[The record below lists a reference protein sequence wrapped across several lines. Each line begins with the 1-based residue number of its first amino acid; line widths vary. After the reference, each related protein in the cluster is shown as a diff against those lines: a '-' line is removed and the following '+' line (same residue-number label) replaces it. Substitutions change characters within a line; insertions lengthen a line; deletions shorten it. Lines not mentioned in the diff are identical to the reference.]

1 MHQAPQSGTSDT
13 TGSLAE
19 PKVQQLTGGQIVAEY
34 LIREGVTHVFG
45 IPGHGNTALL
55 DAFVDRRNEISVLPA
70 MHEQGAAH
78 MADGF
83 CRAGGKIA
91 AVCTSIGP
99 GATNTLTGIATAFAD
114 SIPQLVLT
122 GGVHTYMMNHGIL
135 QEVDRPHGA
144 NFPRMAEPVVKRWWQ
159 PSRVDQ
165 LPQILHQAFN
175 AMREGRPGPV
185 LLDIPQDLQAEYAE
199 VLLPIPSKHRALC
212 RAQGDPAAIEE
223 AAKLLAAAQRP
234 VILAGGGVIASEAS
248 EALVALAEHLGAHV
262 TVTFMGK
269 GAIPED
275 HDLYAWPCGD
285 MGSIPGNAST
295 RQADVLL
302 AIGTKFSDRIT
313 SSYRRGVTFN
323 VPPTKI
329 VQIDLDGFEIGKN
342 YPVEVGIVGDARA
355 TLAALL
361 TELRERSAPFDYRNS
376 ARFQDLQK
384 RKAEWEEH
392 LRPMRTSDHVPM
404 TISRALWET
413 RRAIPRDTI
422 VVTDSSNPQNQA
434 YNEFPVYGP
443 RQHITAGGFSG
454 IGFAIPASIG
464 AKLAQPNRPV
474 VCICGDG
481 SFLQT
486 AQELAAAAMQ
496 SVPVVFLILNN
507 SGWEA
512 IKNLQKNLF
521 GNDREIIS
529 AFRYR
534 DGRPYS
540 VDASAVSRGLGVSAV
555 RVDDPG
561 TLAAAVQA
569 ALCEERPTVIEAMCA
584 SEFPWSKQHPTG
596 WWDITVPAY
605 LTDPRKSYEA
615 KRGF

>member
-1 MHQAPQSGTSDT
+1 M
-13 TGSLAE
+13 
-19 PKVQQLTGGQIVAEY
+19 
-34 LIREGVTHVFG
+34 
-45 IPGHGNTALL
+45 
-55 DAFVDRRNEISVLPA
+55 LPA
-70 MHEQGAAH
+70 MHEQGASH

-122 GGVHTYMMNHGIL
+122 GGVHTYMMNRGIL
-135 QEVDRPHGA
+135 QEVDRPHSA

-175 AMREGRPGPV
+175 AMSEGRPGPV
-185 LLDIPQDLQAEYAE
+185 LLDIPQDLQAEYGE
-199 VLLPIPSKHRALC
+199 VVLPIPSAHRALY
-212 RAQGDPAAIEE
+212 RAQGDPVAIQQ
-223 AAKLLAAAQRP
+223 AAKLLGAAQRP

-295 RQADVLL
+295 READVLL

-323 VPPTKI
+323 IPPTKV
-329 VQIDLDGFEIGKN
+329 VQIDIDGFEIGKN
-342 YPVEVGIVGDARA
+342 YPVEIGIVGDARA
-355 TLAALL
+355 VLTDLL
-361 TELRERSAPFDYRNS
+361 SELRERSAPFDYRNS
-376 ARFQDLQK
+376 VRFLDLQK
-384 RKAEWEEH
+384 KKAEWEEH
-392 LRPMRTSDHVPM
+392 LRPMRTSDHTPM

-413 RRAIPRDTI
+413 RAVIPRDTI
-422 VVTDSSNPQNQA
+422 IVTDSSNPQNQA

-454 IGFAIPASIG
+454 IGFAIPAAIG

-486 AQELAAAAMQ
+486 AQELAVAAMQ

-512 IKNLQKNLF
+512 IKNLQRNLF
-521 GNDREIIS
+521 GGDREIIS
-529 AFRYR
+529 GFRYK

-555 RVDDPG
+555 RVDDPAK
-561 TLAAAVQA
+561 LAAAMHA
-569 ALCEERPTVIEAMCA
+569 ALLEGKPFVVEAICA
-584 SEFPWSKQHPTG
+584 SELPWSKQHPTG

-605 LTDPRKSYEA
+605 LSDTRKSYEA